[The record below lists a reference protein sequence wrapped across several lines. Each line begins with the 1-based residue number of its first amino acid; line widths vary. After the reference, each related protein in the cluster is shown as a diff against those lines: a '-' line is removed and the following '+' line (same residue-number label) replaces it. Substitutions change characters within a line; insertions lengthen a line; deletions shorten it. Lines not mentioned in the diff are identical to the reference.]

1 MKKNKLFLLHNK
13 ISNLSSFDD
22 NELFLLRIKI
32 QIQMERNI
40 KMSKISN
47 FGKKHGAHRFIRT
60 LLMTKPQPIGD
71 RNTRFV

>member
-40 KMSKISN
+40 KMSKNI
-47 FGKKHGAHRFIRT
+47 
-60 LLMTKPQPIGD
+60 
-71 RNTRFV
+71 